1 MTASFLNE
9 LTNAPVVSVLLTVAT
24 FQLGL
29 MAYKASN
36 NNVIFHP
43 VLIGASVTAL
53 IITLVPLEFD
63 DYFAN
68 NAVVMFFLG
77 PLIVALAVPLRAEIR
92 ALKGIALPALLVV
105 VLGSFIAPAAALGV
119 AWLMGAEQAVLEALL
134 PKSVTSPIALGL
146 AHSIGSMV
154 VLTTA
159 ISVITGVIGAILA
172 PPIFKLVGLTDD
184 RLQGLCLGINAH
196 GLGTVR
202 AFEVSVRCGAL
213 AGLGMGLTGAFS
225 AFLIPYVHLWAF

>member
-1 MTASFLNE
+1 MTASVFQE
-9 LTNAPVVSVLLTVAT
+9 LVSSPVLSILLTLVT

-29 MAYKASN
+29 LAYQATG
-36 NNVIFHP
+36 NNVVFHP

-53 IITLVPLEFD
+53 IISLLPLEFD
-63 DYFAN
+63 QYFAN

-77 PLIVALAVPLRAEIR
+77 PLIVALAVPLRAEIK
-92 ALKGIALPALLVV
+92 ALRGIALPALLVV
-105 VLGSFIAPAAALGV
+105 LLGSFIAPAAALGV
-119 AWLMGAEQAVLEALL
+119 AWLMGAEAQVLESLL

-172 PPIFKLVGLTDD
+172 PPIFNMVGLTDD

-225 AFLIPYVHLWAF
+225 AFLIPYVHLWLF